1 MRAYLVVS
9 GAVFSAQALL
19 QLLRLALGWPAAIAG
34 LAVPMWL
41 SGLAVLVTGGLA
53 AWAFRLAANLA
64 GGGHRGR

>member
-1 MRAYLVVS
+1 M
-9 GAVFSAQALL
+9 ALL

-53 AWAFRLAANLA
+53 AWAFRLAANPA
-64 GGGHRGR
+64 EGGHRGR